1 MRCELTLMKKK
12 KTIDKMTALLK
23 LQRYCAY
30 QDRCHQEVRKKLI
43 DLGVYGLDLENV
55 ITELIADNFLNEER
69 FACSYARGKFRMKG
83 WGKIRIRRELKQR
96 QISDYCIKK
105 AMKEIEEVDYRDKLE
120 ALLVKKA
127 RTSKEKDQFKLN
139 GALAKFAIGKGY
151 ETSLVWLVIKE
162 LYPR

>member
-1 MRCELTLMKKK
+1 MKNKK
-12 KTIDKMTALLK
+12 STDKHTALIK
-23 LQRYCAY
+23 LQRYCVY
-30 QDRCHQEVRKKLI
+30 QDRCHQEVRKKLL

-83 WGKIRIRRELKQR
+83 WGKIRIKQELKRR

-127 RTSKEKDQFKLN
+127 NTAKEKNQFKLN
-139 GALAKFAIGKGY
+139 GALANFAIRKGY
-151 ETSLVWLVIKE
+151 EASLVWTVIKE